1 MLVTREV
8 VVAGDE
14 MRRGRQSAADSGKVK
29 VTPNTGRIRRERRA
43 AILAAA
49 ESEFSI
55 NGYKGTSTS
64 MIAKAAG
71 LAKAQLHYYFPNKDD
86 LYYELLANIA
96 DQWSCPLADVTA
108 DDDPAVVLR
117 TYIGRKMRTS
127 WERPAL
133 SKIFAGEVLRGGP
146 MLKSQFSEQRK
157 WLDHI
162 SDVIRCWIAL
172 GKMDRVE
179 PDHFV
184 FMIWAVT
191 QHYANCQAQV
201 LELTGRSYLDEA
213 DLSMV
218 TEQVV
223 RVVFKGCGIRY

>member
-1 MLVTREV
+1 M
-8 VVAGDE
+8 AGDDKRQG
-14 MRRGRQSAADSGKVK
+14 RRLAADGRKVK

-43 AILAAA
+43 SILAAA
-49 ESEFSI
+49 ESEFSV

-64 MIAKAAG
+64 AIAKAAG
-71 LAKAQLHYYFPNKDD
+71 LAKTQLHYYFPSKDD
-86 LYYELLANIA
+86 LYYELLANMA
-96 DQWSCPLADVTA
+96 GQWSCPLADVTA

-117 TYIGRKMRTS
+117 RYISAKMQTS

-133 SKIFAGEVLRGGP
+133 SKIFAGEVMRGAP
-146 MLKSQFSEQRK
+146 MLKQQFAEQRQ

-179 PDHFV
+179 PEHFI

-191 QHYANCQAQV
+191 QHYADYQTQV
-201 LELTGRSYLDEA
+201 LALTGGQCLDEA

-223 RVVFKGCGIRY
+223 RIIFKGCGIRV